1 MKKIALVLVT
11 AILTVGFGTAQTR
24 SMTETLKAFDELK
37 VYDQLNVTLVKSNEN
52 RAEISGD
59 DVEEVSIVNR
69 EGRLK
74 VKMEVDNFL
83 DGNETNI
90 TLYHTEDLQLVD
102 VNEGAKIKSDKNL
115 EAKYLT
121 LRAQEGG
128 EIQVKVDA
136 RNLDTKSVSGGKIM
150 TSGNAENQEIMVRT
164 GGDYDGKELS
174 ANQTDVTVFAGGNA
188 VVNTDEYVEANVTA
202 GGTIEIYG
210 NPETVNEDKTLG
222 GSIIVRR

>member
-1 MKKIALVLVT
+1 MKKILMAVFATILITVS
-11 AILTVGFGTAQTR
+11 AIAQMKSATQNL
-24 SMTETLKAFDELK
+24 EKFDELK
-37 VYDQLNVTLVKSNEN
+37 VFDQINVTLIKSNEN

-59 DVEEVSIVNR
+59 DVDEVSIVNKD
-69 EGRLK
+69 GRLK
-74 VKMEVDNFL
+74 VKMEIDNFM
-83 DGNETNI
+83 DGNETNV

-102 VNEGAKIKSDKNL
+102 VNEGAKIKSDNNL

-128 EIQVKVDA
+128 EILAKVDA

-150 TSGNAENQEIMVRT
+150 ISGNAENQEIMVRT

-188 VVNTDEYVEANVTA
+188 IVNTDEYVEANVTA

-222 GSIIVRR
+222 GSIIVRQ